1 MKQDAKQLIAALEA
15 EYDQD
20 EGFLGL
26 LRAGHFDSLAR
37 DRFLR
42 LLESIDL
49 GANVSIDR
57 RVVALLWYVPLFM
70 QWQERRLDAEE
81 REALQAAANRVTS
94 QLERILGVP

>member
-26 LRAGHFDSLAR
+26 LRTGHFDSLAR

-49 GANVSIDR
+49 GADVSIDR
-57 RVVALLWYVPLFM
+57 RVVAILWYVPLFM

>member
-1 MKQDAKQLIAALEA
+1 MTQDATQLIADLEA

-26 LRAGHFDSLAR
+26 LRTGHFDSIAR

-42 LLESIDL
+42 LLDSIDL
-49 GANVSIDR
+49 GDDVTINR

-70 QWQERRLDAEE
+70 QWQERRLDTEE

-94 QLERILGVP
+94 RLERILGVP

>member
-1 MKQDAKQLIAALEA
+1 MTQDAKQLISDLEA

-26 LRAGHFDSLAR
+26 LRTGHFDSLAR

-42 LLESIDL
+42 LLQSIDL
-49 GANVSIDR
+49 GTGGSIDR

-70 QWQERRLDAEE
+70 QWQERRLDADE
-81 REALQAAANRVTS
+81 RVALQAAANRVTS
-94 QLERILGVP
+94 ELERILGVP

>member
-1 MKQDAKQLIAALEA
+1 MTLDAKQLISDLEA
-15 EYDQD
+15 EYDRS

-42 LLESIDL
+42 LLQCIDL
-49 GANVSIDR
+49 GTSGSIDR

-70 QWQERRLDAEE
+70 QWQERAPSRVF
-81 REALQAAANRVTS
+81 RVVAAARQDIPALLALVH
-94 QLERILGVP
+94 

>member
-26 LRAGHFDSLAR
+26 LRTGHFDSLAR

-57 RVVALLWYVPLFM
+57 RVVALL
-70 QWQERRLDAEE
+70 
-81 REALQAAANRVTS
+81 
-94 QLERILGVP
+94 